1 MRKTTL
7 GKESKRKG
15 IEMKTQVGEKRGKTN
30 KNQKFWTPTYK
41 EQKKKKERKRR
52 KERNKKANMIKT
64 DLDESIMVKLNNKG
78 KGTSKKLLSEMKRN

>member
-15 IEMKTQVGEKRGKTN
+15 IEMKTQVGAKREKTN

-41 EQKKKKERKRR
+41 EQKKKKKKGEGK
-52 KERNKKANMIKT
+52 KEK
-64 DLDESIMVKLNNKG
+64 
-78 KGTSKKLLSEMKRN
+78 SKYDQNRPRWKHYGEAE